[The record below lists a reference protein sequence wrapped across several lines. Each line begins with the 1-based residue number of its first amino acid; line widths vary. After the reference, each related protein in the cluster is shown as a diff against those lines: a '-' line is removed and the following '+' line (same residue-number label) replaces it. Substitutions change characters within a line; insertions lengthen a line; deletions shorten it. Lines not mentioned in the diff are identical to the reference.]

1 MTEPAKVALTQK
13 KTFWISGVNP
23 QPWQVA
29 APVKG
34 KRKPKFWVKHG
45 NLAGYQEAV
54 KEELRAV
61 WPYGPF
67 DIHPKTGTPAA
78 LSFVFWRQIE
88 NVQDADGRWHRGGV
102 ADATNLQKAL
112 EDALQGILF
121 TNDRYIA
128 DVRSRIVEQS
138 PYTEPKIGICIKP
151 ATGVSLQLELD
162 LVNER

>member
-1 MTEPAKVALTQK
+1 MDPAPVALNQR
-13 KTFWISGVNP
+13 KTFWITGVNP

-45 NLAGYQEAV
+45 ALAGYQEAV
-54 KEELRAV
+54 KEELRAL

-67 DIHPKTGTPAA
+67 DTKETPVA

-88 NVQDADGRWHRGGV
+88 NVQDADGRWHRGGI

-121 TNDRYIA
+121 TNDRYVA
-128 DVRSRIVEQS
+128 DIRSRIIEQS
-138 PYTEPKIGICIKP
+138 PYTEPKIGISVKP
-151 ATGVSLQLELD
+151 ATGVSLQLELEFVD
-162 LVNER
+162 GR